1 MQQKK
6 INLENLFFD
15 PNNFRYDDDF
25 NSEDIPMSEVMK
37 PSIQNNV
44 KKKLSSEIKDLKQG
58 ILTNDFIYI
67 ETIIVK
73 PLDENNYV
81 VVEGNR
87 RTATLKL
94 LFEEYKQKQIDDVK
108 LINLIDIFENGINV
122 GLVDNSIHDEDILMG
137 MRHITGVK
145 PWKAF
150 SKAKLIVKLKEKRGY
165 DFKEIAEKLTGTA
178 SDIKKRYNA
187 LKLLE
192 NMINNDYDYE
202 DVSDLYNLF
211 VEALGKPAFRD
222 WLEYDENNIKFNNQT
237 NLDRFYKWLIPH
249 SDEITGEKKEP
260 IITNPQALREVA
272 NILKDEGALEIL
284 EVERDVFKA
293 VANSVIL
300 KDREVKK
307 TLKKIYQSTNEISIP
322 DLIDIDSG
330 SIDFIKKIKNN
341 MEEIYNYLLF
351 KKVIK
356 ED

>member
-1 MQQKK
+1 MQRRKVR
-6 INLENLFFD
+6 LENLFFD

-25 NSEDIPMSEVMK
+25 NSEDIPMSDVMK

-44 KKKLSSEIKDLKQG
+44 KKKLLPEIKDLKQG

-87 RTATLKL
+87 RTSTLKL
-94 LFEEYKQKQIDDVK
+94 LYEEYKLEQIDEQ
-108 LINLIDIFENGINV
+108 LTNLIDIFENGITV
-122 GLVDNSIHDEDILMG
+122 GLVDGSIHDEDILMG

-202 DVSDLYNLF
+202 SVSDLYNLF

-222 WLEYDENNIKFNNQT
+222 WLEYDESNIKFNNQT
-237 NLDRFYKWLIPH
+237 NLDRFYKWLIPYE
-249 SDEITGEKKEP
+249 DESTGEKKEP
-260 IITNPQALREVA
+260 IITNPQALREIA
-272 NILKDEGALEIL
+272 NILKDDGALEIL

-307 TLKKIYQSTNEISIP
+307 TLKKIYQSTSEISIP
-322 DLIDIDSG
+322 DLIEIDTD
-330 SIDFIKKIKNN
+330 SIDFIKKIRNN
-341 MEEIYNYLLF
+341 MEEIYNYLVF
-351 KKVIK
+351 KKVIV

>member
-1 MQQKK
+1 MQRITVK
-6 INLENLFFD
+6 LENLFFD

-25 NSEDIPMSEVMK
+25 NSTNVPLSDTMK

-44 KKKLSSEIKDLKQG
+44 RKKLIPEIKDLKQG

-73 PLDENNYV
+73 PLDEENYI

-87 RTATLKL
+87 RTATLKSL
-94 LFEEYKQKQIDDVK
+94 YEDYKVNEIDEK
-108 LINLIDIFENGINV
+108 LVNLIDIFNNGIVV
-122 GLVDNSIHDEDILMG
+122 GLVDATIHDEDILMG

-150 SKAKLIVKLKEKRGY
+150 SKAKLIVKLKEQRGY
-165 DFKEIAEKLTGTA
+165 DFREIAEKLTGTA

-202 DVSDLYNLF
+202 NVSDLYNLF

-222 WLEYDENNIKFNNQT
+222 WLEYDEENIKFKNQT
-237 NLDRFYKWLIPH
+237 NLDRFYKWLIPFTN
-249 SDEITGEKKEP
+249 EVTGEEESA

-272 NILKDEGALEIL
+272 QILKDESALEIL

-307 TLKKIYQSTNEISIP
+307 TLKKIYQSTSEISIP
-322 DLIDIDSG
+322 DLIDIDEG
-330 SIDFIKKIKNN
+330 SIDYIIKIRSN
-341 MEEIYNYLLF
+341 MEEIYSYLKF
-351 KKVIK
+351 KKVI